1 MLSAATSTLRRP
13 RARRVASILLLVAGS
28 LTLLVAELT
37 LWARDAVFD
46 TEGFTDNAVQALDD
60 EQVRALAVDRL
71 VDQLIESG
79 SSDLITVQPLLQA
92 ATETVIDTGA
102 FRELYATAVAEAHR
116 QLFSDDPIVLQ
127 LVDALILVRAT
138 VAQFDP
144 ALAER
149 LPAIDSGVIEIA
161 DDGGDFDEFF
171 GAGEEVARAA
181 RLYTLLT
188 IALLVASVWAAPH
201 RRRGAIAVGVALAVV
216 AALVV
221 VGLDLARAALTST
234 AGDKLTAAAVGGV
247 WDAFLQDLR
256 TANLILGAGG
266 VALAAA
272 ATSAARDV
280 NAAAQLRRL
289 RDVVTYRPQGR
300 WGRLGRALAILLVGW
315 IALTSGDELLDAA
328 IAVAGIYA
336 IYVGLTELIRLNGL
350 GEELATPAAAPG
362 TGGRVGLL
370 RHWLGVSPAL
380 RVAALGAL
388 FAVATTAAVALLLSA
403 GLFDRDGGDGDALGG
418 GAVTACNGHAAL
430 CERPLNDV
438 AFATTHNSM
447 SAASEGWLFAS
458 HRDGIAEQLEAGVRG
473 LLIDVWYGFPASSRV
488 RTELLGAAGEELQ
501 RTELARQYGE
511 EALAARDRVAESLEL
526 EGERGLFL
534 CHGFCELGATPLD
547 EALRDV
553 RIFLDTHRGEVLLIF
568 VEDHAGATDIVA
580 AFVANGL
587 ERYAYAH
594 PQPGAPWPTLGELV
608 ERDERLLVLVEN
620 AGGAAPWY
628 HAGFELAQE
637 TPFSFASA
645 EEFSCAESRG
655 RGDSPL
661 FLLNHWIE
669 DLTPSPAD
677 AEEVN
682 ARALLLARAEQC
694 RDERDRLPNLVAVNF
709 YGLGDLFEVVDVLN
723 GVAP

>member
-1 MLSAATSTLRRP
+1 VLSAATSTLRRP

-46 TEGFTDNAVQALDD
+46 TEGFTDNAVRALND

-71 VDQLIESG
+71 VDQLVERG
-79 SSDLITVQPLLQA
+79 SSDLIAVQPLLQA

-161 DDGGDFDEFF
+161 DEGGDFDELF
-171 GAGEEVARAA
+171 GAGEKVARAA

-188 IALLVASVWAAPH
+188 IALLVASVWVAP
-201 RRRGAIAVGVALAVV
+201 RRRRAVIAVGVALAVV

-221 VGLDLARAALTST
+221 VGLDLARATLTST
-234 AGDKLTAAAVGGV
+234 VSDELTAAAVGGV

-272 ATSAARDV
+272 ATSAAREVD
-280 NAAAQLRRL
+280 AAAQLRRL
-289 RDVVTYRPQGR
+289 REVVTYRPQSR

-315 IALTSGDELLDAA
+315 IALTNGDELLDAA
-328 IAVAGIYA
+328 IAVVGIYA
-336 IYVGLTELIRLNGL
+336 IYIGLTELIRLNGL

-362 TGGRVGLL
+362 TGGRGGPL
-370 RHWLGVSPAL
+370 RRWLGVSPAL

-403 GLFDRDGGDGDALGG
+403 GLFDRDGEDGGERAG

-473 LLIDVWYGFPASSRV
+473 LLLDVWYGFPASNGV

-501 RTELARQYGE
+501 RTDLARQYGE

-553 RIFLDTHRGEVLLIF
+553 RLFLDTHRGEVILIF
-568 VEDHAGATDIVA
+568 VEDHAGAADIVA
-580 AFVANGL
+580 AFVASGL

-594 PQPGAPWPTLGELV
+594 PQADAEWPTLGELV
-608 ERDERLLVLVEN
+608 ERDERLLVLVEK
-620 AGGAAPWY
+620 AGGATPWY

-637 TPFSFASA
+637 TPFSFASP

-655 RGDSPL
+655 RGESPL

-694 RDERDRLPNLVAVNF
+694 REGRERLPNLVAVNF
-709 YGLGDLFEVVDVLN
+709 YGLGDVFEVVDVLN